1 MKTATLKAL
10 AGIVLICVL
19 SACAETGSRT
29 NTPTQPNK
37 ATIGSSN
44 KYKPTM
50 NASGPDEQVVQS
62 LVNARQGQL
71 TKIYQQESSIIK
83 QNGSLKVTLYILE
96 NGSVVQA
103 DIAVVSGDLKPGLL
117 NKIREQV
124 MTWNFSVQNKVIY
137 TFTVRFDKD

>member
-1 MKTATLKAL
+1 
-10 AGIVLICVL
+10 
-19 SACAETGSRT
+19 
-29 NTPTQPNK
+29 
-37 ATIGSSN
+37 
-44 KYKPTM
+44 M